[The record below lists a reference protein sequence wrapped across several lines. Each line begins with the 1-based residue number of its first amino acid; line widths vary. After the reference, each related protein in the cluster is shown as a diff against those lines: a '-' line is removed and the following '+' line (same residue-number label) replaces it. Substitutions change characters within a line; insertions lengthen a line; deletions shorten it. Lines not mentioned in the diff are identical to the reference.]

1 MLSWMFRGRKRLEC
15 RGQAGFTLIELLI
28 VVIIIA
34 VLAAIAVPTYL
45 GARIEAQDSSAFTL
59 VRNALTTVE
68 SAYIDAGDY
77 TAVGVAELEGIEPS
91 ISWNL
96 ASADL
101 VDPTGPTIT
110 GIVTA
115 RAENHEVDFYPQ
127 ATDQYD
133 VACVSESGNK
143 YGIEV
148 RTAAGAGAT
157 YMKVKVLE
165 GETSTNW

>member
-1 MLSWMFRGRKRLEC
+1 MN
-15 RGQAGFTLIELLI
+15 I
-28 VVIIIA
+28 
-34 VLAAIAVPTYL
+34 
-45 GARIEAQDSSAFTL
+45 
-59 VRNALTTVE
+59 VE
-68 SAYIDAGDY
+68 SAYVDSTGYA
-77 TAVGVAELEGIEPS
+77 AVAVAELGGIEPS

-115 RAENHEVDFYPQ
+115 QAENQALDFYPQ
-127 ATDQYD
+127 ATDQYE

-148 RTAAGAGAT
+148 RTAGGAGAT
-157 YMKVKVLE
+157 YLKVKVLE

>member
-1 MLSWMFRGRKRLEC
+1 MK
-15 RGQAGFTLIELLI
+15 
-28 VVIIIA
+28 
-34 VLAAIAVPTYL
+34 
-45 GARIEAQDSSAFTL
+45 AQDSSAFTL
-59 VRNALTTVE
+59 VRNALTVVE
-68 SAYIDAGDY
+68 SAYVDAGDY
-77 TAVGVAELEGIEPS
+77 TAVAVAELGGIEPS

-101 VDPTGPTIT
+101 VDPTGPTIA

-115 RAENHEVDFYPQ
+115 QAENQAVDFYPQ

-148 RTAAGAGAT
+148 RTAGGAGAT
-157 YMKVKVLE
+157 YLKVKVFE